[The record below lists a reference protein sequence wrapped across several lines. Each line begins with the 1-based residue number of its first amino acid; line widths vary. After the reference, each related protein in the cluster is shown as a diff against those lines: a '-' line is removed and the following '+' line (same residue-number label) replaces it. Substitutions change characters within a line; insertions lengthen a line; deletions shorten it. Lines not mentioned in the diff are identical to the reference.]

1 VTDQALQI
9 TMGEWE
15 TRQPEPGS
23 DLDSVFL
30 RSSEDRTTALR
41 LADKGFLAV
50 TELRTGLMIQSFS
63 YVGKVQFGQVEIAVR
78 PKLQSS
84 SLLNLLRYAYGFR
97 KLKLLPEAALRL
109 EQSGFADLLVSQLNT
124 EVNELVARG
133 LHRTYIPRNEWLASP
148 RGRIDLGRLGAQGGI
163 VTASLPCTHHPRIE
177 DSLLNQILYAG
188 LDLAATVA
196 SDLHL
201 RRESRR
207 LASLF
212 AEYVSA
218 LRLNDD
224 ALDRSFR
231 KLNRLTVAYES
242 AITLV
247 SLLWNALGVTLTE
260 EGAPHALPGFLFDM
274 NRFFQALLSRF
285 LRENLSEYSVQE
297 EFRLKGMIQF
307 VPGYNPRRSPPTI
320 PRPDFVVL
328 YGSQQVAILDA
339 KYRDLWEKPLP
350 REMLYQLAVYAASH
364 QKRSATILYPT
375 IDKRAKEARI
385 VVNDPVYGK
394 QVALVCL
401 RPVVLSILE
410 EHVMAGHMAN
420 AQRDRM
426 TYAKSLA
433 FGLSSCSGI
442 VA

>member
-1 VTDQALQI
+1 MA
-9 TMGEWE
+9 EWE
-15 TRQPEPGS
+15 TRRPEPGR
-23 DLDSVFL
+23 DLDGVFFQ
-30 RSSEDRTTALR
+30 SPEDRATALR
-41 LADKGFLAV
+41 LANRKLLAV
-50 TELRTGLMIQSFS
+50 TELRTGLMIESFS
-63 YVGKVQFGQVEIAVR
+63 YVGKVQFGHIEITVR
-78 PKLQSS
+78 PKIESS
-84 SLLNLLRYAYGFR
+84 SLMNLLRYAYGFR

-133 LHRTYIPRNEWLASP
+133 LHRTYVPRNEWLASP
-148 RGRIDLGRLGAQGGI
+148 RGRIDLRRLGAQGGI

-188 LDLAATVA
+188 LNLAGTIG

-207 LASLF
+207 LGALF
-212 AEYVSA
+212 AEYVSP
-218 LRLNDD
+218 LRLNDE
-224 ALDRSFR
+224 ALDRSFG
-231 KLNRLTVAYES
+231 KLNRLTIAYES

-260 EGAPHALPGFLFDM
+260 EGTRHTLPGFLFDM

-285 LRENLSEYSVQE
+285 LRENLPEYSVQE
-297 EFRLKGMIQF
+297 EFLLKGMIQF
-307 VPGYNPRRSPPTI
+307 VPGYNPRKSPPAI

-328 YGSQQVAILDA
+328 NGSEQVAILDA

-375 IDKRAKEARI
+375 TDKGAKEARI

-401 RPVVLSILE
+401 RPVVLSVLE
-410 EHVMAGHMAN
+410 EHVMAGDMAN
-420 AQRDRM
+420 AQRCRM

-433 FGLSSCSGI
+433 FGSPS
-442 VA
+442 

>member
-9 TMGEWE
+9 TMVEWE
-15 TRQPEPGS
+15 TRRPDLGS
-23 DLDSVFL
+23 GLDGVFL
-30 RSSEDRTTALR
+30 QSGEDRAAALR
-41 LADKGFLAV
+41 LADRGFLAV

-63 YVGKVQFGQVEIAVR
+63 YVGKVQFGLVEITVR
-78 PKLQSS
+78 PKLESS

-97 KLKLLPEAALRL
+97 KLKLLSEAALRL

-133 LHRTYIPRNEWLASP
+133 LHRTYVPRKEWLASP

-188 LDLAATVA
+188 LDLAGVVA
-196 SDLHL
+196 SDLYL

-207 LASLF
+207 LAALF
-212 AEYVSA
+212 AEYVSPI
-218 LRLNDD
+218 RLSDD

-260 EGAPHALPGFLFDM
+260 EGERHALPGFLFDM

-285 LRENLSEYSVQE
+285 LRENLPEYSVQE

-307 VPGYNPRRSPPTI
+307 VPGYNPRKSPPTI

-328 YGSQQVAILDA
+328 SGSQQVAILDA

-375 IDKRAKEARI
+375 IDNGAKEARL

-410 EHVMAGHMAN
+410 EHVMSGHMAN
-420 AQRDRM
+420 AQRDRI

-433 FGLSSCSGI
+433 FGSSP
-442 VA
+442 